1 MKRNLI
7 LFFLLLIALG
17 IFAQES
23 IHEKRR
29 KEYLSATMEQK
40 ALMDSIYQ
48 PVADKIAKEQVK
60 TIGGIPFGISHSKAE
75 VMLRNKFGIPN
86 SDPSTTTLF
95 FRDIK
100 YAGHDF
106 ASVYFMFQSDGIN
119 SYLNGCVFITNASSL
134 SDAIKKEKYIAD
146 DVLSKYTL
154 FESKDSDGYPI
165 HSGGISPLWDG
176 HWASLDFDE
185 YGNGLHTDIIKYDS
199 DWAKTYGYPY
209 AVRIIYGPYNY
220 VKEEF

>member
-60 TIGGIPFGISHSKAE
+60 TIGGIPFVISHSKAE

-134 SDAIKKEKYIAD
+134 SDAIKKEKYM
-146 DVLSKYTL
+146 
-154 FESKDSDGYPI
+154 
-165 HSGGISPLWDG
+165 
-176 HWASLDFDE
+176 
-185 YGNGLHTDIIKYDS
+185 
-199 DWAKTYGYPY
+199 
-209 AVRIIYGPYNY
+209 
-220 VKEEF
+220 